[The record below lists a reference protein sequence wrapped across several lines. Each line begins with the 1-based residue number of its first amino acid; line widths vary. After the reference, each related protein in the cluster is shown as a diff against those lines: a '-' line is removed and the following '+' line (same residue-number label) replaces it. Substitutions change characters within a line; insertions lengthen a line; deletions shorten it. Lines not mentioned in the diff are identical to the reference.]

1 MKYIIKESQYKL
13 IMEDGLDIEPSK
25 TAVKN
30 ICDSKKFCS
39 AQGKITFGQLKELV
53 KTASK
58 TRLYKN
64 VGEGGF
70 KATIRLIPFFLPQ
83 LMIPGIVAGAARAIN
98 KIIKP
103 SLTETENYNTFWG
116 KAILRAFNVVEGDI
130 KLVDPL
136 SKIFF
141 ISDGLMTIMDEKYK
155 LKFARYI
162 ADLAESKRD
171 NEEVPEFFVE
181 NELRAWI
188 NDKFLLDP
196 PLPPKMSPDQDD
208 TEELDDNNQ
217 EPLTEQRL
225 SKKELFQGLIDEKF
239 KYIKKH
245 CGEYN
250 ADNYPNDIGIGTCD
264 IADVIDNIVVDEINM
279 ISGARTDMDGN
290 MYDTTPGIFLKLI
303 INLHSAKKIYDFNT
317 DDLIYD
323 LKHMLRKSTGI
334 MVIFDYRINN
344 TFVD

>member
-181 NELRAWI
+181 NELRTWI

-208 TEELDDNNQ
+208 TEELDDNN
-217 EPLTEQRL
+217 
-225 SKKELFQGLIDEKF
+225 K
-239 KYIKKH
+239 
-245 CGEYN
+245 
-250 ADNYPNDIGIGTCD
+250 
-264 IADVIDNIVVDEINM
+264 
-279 ISGARTDMDGN
+279 
-290 MYDTTPGIFLKLI
+290 
-303 INLHSAKKIYDFNT
+303 NL
-317 DDLIYD
+317 
-323 LKHMLRKSTGI
+323 
-334 MVIFDYRINN
+334 
-344 TFVD
+344 

>member
-25 TAVKN
+25 TVVKN

-58 TRLYKN
+58 TRLYKH

-116 KAILRAFNVVEGDI
+116 KAILRAFKVAEGDI
-130 KLVDPL
+130 SLEDPL

-162 ADLAESKRD
+162 ADLAESKTD
-171 NEEVPEFFVE
+171 GEEVPEFFVE
-181 NELRAWI
+181 NELRKWI

-196 PLPPKMSPDQDD
+196 PLPPKISPDQDD
-208 TEELDDNNQ
+208 TEELDYNNQ

-239 KYIKKH
+239 QYIKKH

-250 ADNYPNDIGIGTCD
+250 ADNYPKDIGIGTCD
-264 IADVIDNIVVDEINM
+264 VADMIDNIVVNEVTM

>member
-116 KAILRAFNVVEGDI
+116 KAILRAFKVAEGDI
-130 KLVDPL
+130 SLEDPL

-181 NELRAWI
+181 NELRTWI

-290 MYDTTPGIFLKLI
+290 MYDNTR
-303 INLHSAKKIYDFNT
+303 NLS
-317 DDLIYD
+317 
-323 LKHMLRKSTGI
+323 
-334 MVIFDYRINN
+334 
-344 TFVD
+344 

>member
-58 TRLYKN
+58 TRLYKH

-116 KAILRAFNVVEGDI
+116 KAILRAFKVAEGDI
-130 KLVDPL
+130 SLEDPL

-162 ADLAESKRD
+162 ADLAESKTD
-171 NEEVPEFFVE
+171 GEEVPEFFVE
-181 NELRAWI
+181 NELRKWI
-188 NDKFLLDP
+188 NDKFLLNP

-225 SKKELFQGLIDEKF
+225 SKK
-239 KYIKKH
+239 
-245 CGEYN
+245 
-250 ADNYPNDIGIGTCD
+250 
-264 IADVIDNIVVDEINM
+264 
-279 ISGARTDMDGN
+279 
-290 MYDTTPGIFLKLI
+290 
-303 INLHSAKKIYDFNT
+303 
-317 DDLIYD
+317 
-323 LKHMLRKSTGI
+323 
-334 MVIFDYRINN
+334 
-344 TFVD
+344 